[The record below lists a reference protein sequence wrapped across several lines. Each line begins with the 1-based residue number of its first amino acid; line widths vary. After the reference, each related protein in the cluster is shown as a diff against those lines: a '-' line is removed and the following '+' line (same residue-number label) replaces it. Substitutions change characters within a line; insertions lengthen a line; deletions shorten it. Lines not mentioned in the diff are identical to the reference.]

1 MHATPTRAC
10 LPPRGTAIST
20 PPLLERLLQQ
30 TSRTFALTIPFL
42 DEPTR
47 GEVTVAYLLFRV
59 ADTIEDAT
67 ERTRDE
73 KLSELATLERL
84 LARPDAAET
93 SRFAARW
100 QAAPPTA
107 HAGYAE
113 LMRELPAILEAAY
126 GLDSAAWRLIAS
138 HTARTTHHMAAF
150 VARTGDAG
158 IVLGDLDDLRA
169 YCYAVAGIVGEMLT
183 ELFLQ
188 ARPTLAAAA
197 ADLRRDAPAF
207 GEALQLVNILKDSA
221 DDAGEGRH
229 FLPAGVAREAVVAL
243 ARRDLDTAMRYCAR
257 LEANGAG
264 PGIVG
269 FAALPVLL
277 AHGTLDHVTAAGPGA
292 KVSRAEVAR
301 MLGELG
307 EALRVG
313 RVGALLASL
322 GTAV

>member
-1 MHATPTRAC
+1 MSCRPLRE
-10 LPPRGTAIST
+10 TAIST

-47 GEVTVAYLLFRV
+47 CEVTVAYLLFRV

-67 ERTRDE
+67 GLTREE
-73 KLSELATLERL
+73 KLAELASFERL
-84 LARPDAAET
+84 LARPALEEAV
-93 SRFAARW
+93 RLAARW
-100 QAAPPTA
+100 QADPPTA

-113 LMRELPAILEAAY
+113 LMRELPAILDTAR
-126 GLDSAAWRLIAS
+126 GLDPDAWKLIAA
-138 HTARTTHHMAAF
+138 HTARTTHRMAAF
-150 VARTGDAG
+150 VGRAGDTGMA
-158 IVLGDLDDLRA
+158 LRDLDDLRA

-183 ELFLQ
+183 ELFLH
-188 ARPTLAAAA
+188 ARPSLAPAA

-221 DDAGEGRH
+221 DDEGEGRH

-243 ARRDLDTAMRYCAR
+243 ARRDLDTATRYCMR
-257 LEANGAG
+257 LESDGAG

-269 FAALPVLL
+269 FTALPVLL
-277 AHGTLDHVTAAGPGA
+277 AHATLEQVALAGPGT

-301 MLGELG
+301 ILGELG
-307 EALRVG
+307 EALRAA
-313 RVGALLASL
+313 RVGILLASPQQ
-322 GTAV
+322 AV